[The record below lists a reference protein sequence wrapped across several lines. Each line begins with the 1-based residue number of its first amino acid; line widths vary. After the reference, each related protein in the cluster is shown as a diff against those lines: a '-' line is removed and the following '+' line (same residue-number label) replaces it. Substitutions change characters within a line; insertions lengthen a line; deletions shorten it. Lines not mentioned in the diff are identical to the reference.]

1 MTEGTDRAAARGKSA
16 AERRWPLTAAQ
27 SGIWFG
33 HELDT
38 TGRRYNVG
46 QYVRLHGPLDEGC
59 FEKALRSAMADSE
72 SLLVRFARTPEGIVQ
87 VLAPDAADRPPHRT
101 DLSGHPDPAAAA
113 RRHIA
118 ALYDVPYDLTAAPPF
133 DHHLIRT
140 GAAEYWW
147 CIKMHHLL
155 VDGVS
160 IAALIRRVAAAYTAL
175 CAGGPLP
182 GGPFDS
188 LDTLVAED
196 RAYRR
201 SDRFRG
207 DAAFWAERLAGTGE
221 APHFSAGPVSPDA
234 AEHLRHGARLERGRW
249 ARVRERAE
257 EWGERWP
264 SVFSAAA
271 ALALH
276 ADTGQRDIVLGLA
289 VPARNGRLRREALGT
304 VSNVLPLRVRVD
316 PAATVE
322 SLVRAVAAETREI
335 LRHQRYRLEDML
347 RDAAALLDEQ
357 RLVGP
362 RLNMMSMDRDLDFGG
377 IPATVH
383 EISPGLTDGF
393 TIGVYDNGEPDLRV
407 DVDAGGRRYGP
418 ADAQGQLGRLLEL
431 VGAVAECGAGTR
443 IGALRTGS
451 PEAAEVCPSPAGTRT
466 PVAASDTLDTLVGLV
481 GRQIAARPGATAVV
495 CGRDRLSY
503 AALDARAERLARA
516 LRAEGAG
523 PGRLVAVALPRS
535 TDLVVA
541 LLAVLRTGAA
551 YLPLDPASP
560 PDRLTAILADAAPAL
575 VIANPHPG
583 EPGASGAMDTS
594 DATDVSGASD
604 AMGVPGATEAYD
616 VPVVRPDAEAPADG
630 ADGPRHVPR
639 PADPAYVIY
648 TSGST
653 GRPKGVVVTHH
664 NVARLLTHST
674 ARFGFDHT
682 DAWTLFH
689 SYAFDFSVWEIWG
702 ALAHG
707 ARLVVVPEDITRSPA
722 EFLDLLVAERVT
734 VLNQTP
740 SAFTQLA
747 EADAARPE
755 VGARLRL
762 RHVVFGGEALEPWR
776 LAGWYTRH
784 ADDAPHLVNMY
795 GITETTVHVTDGP
808 LDSSAAAGT
817 VAGIGRPLPD
827 LRVRLLDAA
836 LRPVPPGVPAEI
848 HVSGPGVALGYL
860 HRPGL
865 TAQRFVADPY
875 GPPGSRMYRSGDLA
889 RWRADGSLEYLGRGD
904 RQVKIRGFRIEPGE
918 VEARL
923 AELPGVADAAV
934 LATEYGPGDRRLVA
948 YLVPDGAPPDPDDV
962 ARRAARVLPGHMVPS
977 AFVLVDAFPLS
988 VNGKLDERALR
999 RLSTE
1004 GPVTGPKP
1012 GRAPSGEL
1020 ETAVHRLFGEV
1031 LGAATGE
1038 GPGAV
1043 TGEGPEAATG
1053 EELGAATGGVPDTE
1067 ASLPR
1072 TPSFGVDANFF
1083 ALGGDSLL
1091 ANRLVM
1097 RLCAELPATL
1107 SVRDVFRHPTVAGIA
1122 ALIDGSGTGAREAA
1136 ALRPAAG
1143 PRPARVPASYA
1154 QRSLWFLHRLGGQ
1167 ESTYHI
1173 PLAARLSGPLDTEAL
1188 RAAVTD
1194 VQNRHESLRT
1204 VFPDT
1209 DGEPCQHILEAP
1221 DAPFTVLPADE
1232 DGLPEALAAHA
1243 RAPFDLLTEV
1253 PWRVTLFAL
1262 APDTHVL
1269 LLVVHHIAADEHALR
1284 PLLRDLA
1291 AAYEARSSGRGPAL
1305 PRLPLQY
1312 ADFTLWQRGV
1322 LGGEDDPDS
1331 LLSAELAHWRTA
1343 LLGSPVELPLPAD
1356 HPLPAVPAH
1365 PGGTVAF
1372 TLDAALGTRLARFAA
1387 ARGATAFMALHAAV
1401 ACLLSRFGAGTD
1413 IPVGTVTAGRTD
1425 PSLDDLVG
1433 FFAQTLVLRTD
1444 LSGGPGFAAVLD
1456 RVRETDIRA
1465 FAHEAPF
1472 DRVVEAVG
1480 PPRALGRHPLFQ
1492 TMITM
1497 HGRQRTALRLPGL
1510 DCAPLPLD
1518 RAMAKFAL
1526 LFEFTEGGDGRFEGT
1541 LEYAADAFR
1550 RETAELLVRGLER
1563 LVRGALEEPERPYE
1577 TLPVVEPGEE
1587 ERVRLPEPAPA
1598 AAAPAASPP
1607 AASAASAAEDLLS
1620 ALFRSL
1626 LGRTEIDPDVSF
1638 FQLGGDSILAV
1649 QLVTRARA
1657 GGVLISPRDVFTHQS
1672 VRALATAADRAVP
1685 AAVPE
1690 GAGHRALG
1698 ELPATPIMDWLASLG
1713 GPVDGFAQSVVCRLP
1728 RTATLGTLR
1737 TALQHL
1743 IDHHDALR
1751 LRWGGPAETPWRFT
1765 VRPPGAVRAD
1775 AVLHRV
1781 SLAREG
1787 IADGDRAGR
1796 DRLID
1801 EQRREAR
1808 RRLDPASGVLLRAVW
1823 LDAPDGGRLLLVVHH
1838 FAVDGVS
1845 WRILLPD
1852 LAAAHTAAV
1861 RGERPELPPVPT
1873 PLRSWALAL
1882 RSAADSPRLQ
1892 AEAEWWR
1899 ALAARAAGPVGS
1911 RPLDPAR
1918 DTVATTDSLS
1928 TVLGADE
1935 TAPLLAEVPDAYR
1948 TATRDV
1954 LLAALSMALHRWP
1967 GNASGGPV
1975 LVDVEGHGRDIDP
1988 GELTGDRS
1996 GTPALD
2002 VSRTV
2007 GWFTV
2012 LHPVLLD
2019 ARAEDWDAMRTA
2031 GAGLARAARHIADHL
2046 RAIPHRGAGHGLLRR
2061 PGGRLEDVPG
2071 AGIAFNYLGRFDTQE
2086 PGDWELEPGSFRGE
2100 ADPALPVAHAL
2111 SVDIFVEQGPDGP
2124 RMRAVWTWPDGVL
2137 DAGSVRALADSWH
2150 TVLTS
2155 FVRHRGAPAEP
2166 VPRTPSDFPLVRVE
2180 PARLAALEAAYGG
2193 LADLLPLSPLQTGL
2207 LFHTL
2212 YETGAAHGP
2221 EGTGDAAAPDR
2232 LPPRPDPY
2240 LVQLALD
2247 LTGPLAPGRLRT
2259 AAEALLRRH
2268 PHLGG
2273 AFLADDGAHRPM
2285 LAVPSAVEVPWRTLD
2300 LTDVPE
2306 PGRDERAAE
2315 AARED
2320 RRPFTPDIPPLLRF
2334 TLLRLAEDRW
2344 RLIFTHHHVLLDGW
2358 SVPRVLKELFALYEG
2373 TALAPAPPYNAYLRL
2388 LTQRDAEAARAAWRA
2403 ALSDCVPTR
2412 VGRDSQEGRD
2422 SQGGQDERERV
2433 AEPAE
2438 CHTFTL
2444 PDTTAAGLAARAAEW
2459 GVTLN
2464 TVVQTA
2470 WSLLLAHLTG
2480 QDDIV
2485 FGITAAD
2492 RPATLP
2498 DAERLVGLLLTTV
2511 PLRVRLRP
2519 GTPLSGL
2526 ARQIQRDRAGL
2537 WDHDHLGLAA
2547 IEEEAGTGSLFDS
2560 AVVFENYPLD
2570 TQELAAPAAGIRVGA
2585 IEVHDGTHYP
2595 LALVVLP
2602 RDGRLTFRLTVR
2614 PAAVAWCGGA
2624 GALRERLLAACTALA
2639 EQGDD
2644 RPAGR
2649 IRLLPAAPESDVLR
2663 LGAGEPAR
2671 QPRDDEGAA
2680 PIPDGTSLAA
2690 AFEAVAAAHPD
2701 RVALWYEG
2709 GQLSYGA
2716 LNRRANRLARHLA
2729 RETAGPEAPVSVGPD
2744 APSGVGP
2751 GTPAAVGPGT
2761 PVGVALRRS
2770 PEVAVVFLAL
2780 AKLGAV
2786 CVPLHSGFPAE
2797 RVRWILDRT
2806 GTTLVLDDRTLAA
2819 REARATR
2826 TESSADLRTPLLA
2839 DAVAC
2844 VMFTSGSSGEP
2855 KGVEVT
2861 HRNILARAGDPAWQG
2876 PDHDRMLFHSPYSWD
2891 TTVYELWMPLLTGRR
2906 VVVAPPGDLEPGDYR
2921 RIITAGGV
2929 TAAWLTAGLF
2939 DVLTD
2944 QDPGALRG
2952 LRRISTGGDVVSPAA
2967 VHRVRRA
2974 APHLHVANLYGPV
2987 ENTTFSLG
2995 HDIAAPQPDSAVE
3008 TPLPIGRPLTGTR
3021 VLVLDSALRPVPR
3034 GVPGEIYLAG
3044 AGLANGYHR
3053 APARTAARFVA
3064 DPYGP
3069 PGSRMYR
3076 TGDLGRW
3083 DAGGRLRFL
3092 GRQDRQV
3099 KINGFRIEPGEV
3111 EAALRREPGV
3121 TGAVVTVRGTGT
3133 AGRALIAYVTHT
3145 GRPGTAGPDTAG
3157 LNTAGPDATGPDTA
3171 DLDTEALRTRLT
3183 ARLPR
3188 HLVPA
3193 AIIPLDALPLGTN
3206 GKIDLAALPAPH
3218 TARPTEPRTPRQE
3231 ILATIFR
3238 EVLNLDTAVGTT
3250 DNFFALGGNSL
3261 SAIRLAGRVRAA
3273 LHHPVSIRD
3282 LFEAPTVLALESRLT
3297 SAAPGTTAPTAPG
3310 RQPPHP
3316 PAPPP
3321 SPSPRPSPVSGP
3333 SITSAAGAPTM
3344 SAPSS
3349 SPSKARSTPRRCER
3363 PSPTSPPATKSC
3375 APSSPTAKAARNS
3388 ASSPP
3393 TPPPWTSA
3401 RPSSTRK
3408 RTWTRNWTPP
3418 SPPNWPP
3425 PSTSNATSPSAPV
3438 CTSTTRSGTPSS
3450 SPSTTSPSTA
3460 TRPPRSTATWPSP
3473 TRPAPQAKP
3482 PPGPLP
3488 PLSTPTTPSRCTT
3501 PARTGT
3507 GPTAPRPATGPANSP
3522 ASPPRSPSPGPTT
3535 RPTPHHPGQP
3545 PPSP

>member
-1 MTEGTDRAAARGKSA
+1 MTEGTDRAAERGKGA
-16 AERRWPLTAAQ
+16 ADRRWPLTAAQ

-33 HELDT
+33 HELDG

-46 QYVRLHGPLDEGC
+46 QYVRLHGALDEQC
-59 FEKALRSAMADSE
+59 FEQALRSVLAGSE

-87 VLAPDAADRPPHRT
+87 ILDPDAAGRPPHRT
-101 DLSGHPDPAAAA
+101 DLSGRPDPDAAAQEY
-113 RRHIA
+113 IA

-140 GAAEYWW
+140 GAAEYLW
-147 CIKMHHLL
+147 CIKMHHLV
-155 VDGVS
+155 VDGLSMAV
-160 IAALIRRVAAAYTAL
+160 LIRRVAAAYTAL
-175 CAGGPLP
+175 CAGEPLP
-182 GGPFDS
+182 GDRFDS

-201 SDRFRG
+201 SDRFRS
-207 DAAFWAERLAGTGE
+207 DAAFWAERLTGAGE

-234 AEHLRHGARLERGRW
+234 PEHLRYSARLERGRW

-276 ADTGQRDIVLGLA
+276 ADTGHRDIVLGLA
-289 VPARNGRLRREALGT
+289 VPARNARLRRETLGT
-304 VSNVLPLRVRVD
+304 VSNVLPLRVHVD
-316 PAATVE
+316 PAASVE
-322 SLVRAVAAETREI
+322 SLVRAVAAETRDI

-347 RDAAALLDEQ
+347 RDASALLDEQ
-357 RLVGP
+357 RIVGP

-393 TIGVYDNGEPDLRV
+393 TIGVYHNGEPDLRV
-407 DVDAGGRRYGP
+407 DVDAGGSRYGP
-418 ADAQGQLGRLLEL
+418 VDAKGQLGRLLEL
-431 VGAVAECGAGTR
+431 AGAVGECPAGTR
-443 IGALRTGS
+443 VGALRTGS
-451 PEAAEVCPSPAGTRT
+451 PASPEAFARPGGTRT
-466 PVAASDTLDTLVGLV
+466 PPHPVDASDTLVGLV
-481 GRQIAARPGATAVV
+481 ARQVAARPGATAVV
-495 CGRDRLSY
+495 CGEDRLSY
-503 AALDARAERLARA
+503 ASLDARAERLAGA
-516 LRAEGAG
+516 LRAGGAG

-560 PDRLTAILADAAPAL
+560 PDRLTAILTDAAPAL
-575 VIANPHPG
+575 VIADRSSG
-583 EPGASGAMDTS
+583 APGAYG
-594 DATDVSGASD
+594 
-604 AMGVPGATEAYD
+604 
-616 VPVVRPDAEAPADG
+616 VPVVRPDAEAPAG
-630 ADGPRHVPR
+630 SADGLRHVPR

-674 ARFGFDHT
+674 DRFGFDHT
-682 DAWTLFH
+682 DTWTLFH

-707 ARLVVVPEDITRSPA
+707 ARLVVVPEDITRSPV

-747 EADAARPE
+747 EADATRPE

-784 ADDAPHLVNMY
+784 ADDAPRLVNMY

-808 LDSSAAAGT
+808 LESAAATGT
-817 VAGIGRPLPD
+817 VTGIGRPLPD
-827 LRVRLLDAA
+827 LRVHLLDAA

-848 HVSGPGVALGYL
+848 CVAGPGVALGYL
-860 HRPGL
+860 NRPGL

-889 RWRADGSLEYLGRGD
+889 RRRADGTLEYLGRGD

-918 VEARL
+918 IEARL

-934 LATEYGPGDRRLVA
+934 LATAYGPGDRRLVA

-962 ARRAARVLPGHMVPS
+962 ARRAARVLPRHMVPS
-977 AFVLVDAFPLS
+977 AFAVVDAFPLS

-999 RLSTE
+999 RLATE
-1004 GPVTGPKP
+1004 GPATEPAS

-1031 LGAATGE
+1031 LGA
-1038 GPGAV
+1038 V
-1043 TGEGPEAATG
+1043 TGAPEESA
-1053 EELGAATGGVPDTE
+1053 
-1067 ASLPR
+1067 PR
-1072 TPSFGVDANFF
+1072 SFGADANFF

-1097 RLCAELPATL
+1097 RLCAEIPATL
-1107 SVRDVFRHPTVAGIA
+1107 SVRDLFRHPTVAGIA
-1122 ALIDGSGTGAREAA
+1122 ALIDGAGTGPRAA
-1136 ALRPAAG
+1136 VPLRPAAG
-1143 PRPARVPASYA
+1143 PRPARIPASYA

-1173 PLAARLSGPLDTEAL
+1173 PLAARLSGPLDVEAL
-1188 RAAVTD
+1188 RAAVAD

-1209 DGEPCQHILEAP
+1209 GGEPCQHILEAP
-1221 DAPFTVLPADE
+1221 DAPFTVLPTDE
-1232 DGLPEALAAHA
+1232 DGLPAALSGHA
-1243 RAPFDLLTEV
+1243 RAPFDLLAEV

-1262 APDTHVL
+1262 SPDTHVL

-1291 AAYEARSSGRGPAL
+1291 AAYEARSSGRAPAL

-1312 ADFTLWQRGV
+1312 ADFTLWQRGT
-1322 LGGEDDPDS
+1322 LGSEDDPDS
-1331 LLSAELAHWRTA
+1331 PLSAELAHWRET
-1343 LLGSPVELPLPAD
+1343 LLGSPAELPLPAD
-1356 HPLPAVPAH
+1356 HRPPTVPAH
-1365 PGGTVAF
+1365 PGSTVTF
-1372 TLDAALGTRLARFAA
+1372 TLDAALGTRLARLAA
-1387 ARGATAFMALHAAV
+1387 ARGATPFMALHAAV
-1401 ACLLSRFGAGTD
+1401 ACLLSRLGAGTD
-1413 IPVGTVTAGRTD
+1413 IAVGTVTAGRAD

-1444 LSGGPGFAAVLD
+1444 LSGDPGFAAVLD

-1472 DRVVEAVG
+1472 DRVVEAVN

-1492 TMITM
+1492 TMTTM

-1510 DCAPLPLD
+1510 DCTPLPLD

-1526 LFEFTEGGDGRFEGT
+1526 LFEFTECADGRIEGI

-1550 RETAELLVRGLER
+1550 QETAELMVRALER
-1563 LVRGALEEPERPYE
+1563 LVRGVLDDPERPYG
-1577 TLPVVEPGEE
+1577 TVAVAGPGEE
-1587 ERVRLPEPAPA
+1587 PAIRVPVPAPAPDPAPAPEPAP
-1598 AAAPAASPP
+1598 
-1607 AASAASAAEDLLS
+1607 ASAAEDLL
-1620 ALFRSL
+1620 AHLFRSL
-1626 LGRTEIDPDVSF
+1626 LGRAGIDPDVSF

-1649 QLVTRARA
+1649 QLVARARA

-1672 VRALATAADRAVP
+1672 VRALATAAGRAVP

-1690 GAGHRALG
+1690 DAGHQALG
-1698 ELPATPIMDWLASLG
+1698 AFPATPIMDWLASLG
-1713 GPVDGFAQSVVCRLP
+1713 GPVDGFAQSVVCRVP
-1728 RTATLGTLR
+1728 GTATISTLR
-1737 TALQHL
+1737 AALQQL
-1743 IDHHDALR
+1743 LDHHDALR
-1751 LRWGGPAETPWRFT
+1751 MQWHGPTETPWRFT

-1787 IADGDRAGR
+1787 ITDRSGL
-1796 DRLID
+1796 DRLIG

-1808 RRLDPASGVLLRAVW
+1808 RRLDPASGVPLQAVW
-1823 LDAPDGGRLLLVVHH
+1823 LNADGPGEGRLLLVVHH

-1852 LAAAHTAAV
+1852 LAAAHSAAV
-1861 RGERPELPPVPT
+1861 RGERAELPPVQV

-1882 RSAADSPRLQ
+1882 RSAAESPRLQ

-1899 ALAARAAGPVGS
+1899 ALAARAGEPVGS

-1918 DTVATTDSLS
+1918 DTVATADSLS
-1928 TVLGADE
+1928 TVLGADA
-1935 TAPLLAEVPDAYR
+1935 TAPLLAAVPDAFR

-1954 LLAALSMALHRWP
+1954 LLAALSVALHRWP
-1967 GNASGGPV
+1967 GNASGGPL
-1975 LVDVEGHGRDIDP
+1975 LVDIEGHGRDIDL
-1988 GELTGDRS
+1988 GELAGQAGPS
-1996 GTPALD
+1996 GHGRIPGPD

-2019 ARAEDWDAMRTA
+2019 ARVEDWDAMRTA
-2031 GAGLARAARHIADHL
+2031 GAGLARAVRHVTGHL
-2046 RAIPHRGAGHGLLRR
+2046 RAVPHRGAGHGLLRR
-2061 PGGRLEDVPG
+2061 PGGRLEDLRG

-2100 ADPALPVAHAL
+2100 ADPALPLAHAL

-2124 RMRAVWTWPDGVL
+2124 RLRTVWTWPDGVL
-2137 DAGSVRALADSWH
+2137 NAGSVRALADSWH

-2155 FVRHRGAPAEP
+2155 FVRHRDAPAEP
-2166 VPRTPSDFPLVRVE
+2166 VGRAPSDFPLVSVA
-2180 PARLAALEAAYGG
+2180 PARLTALEAAYGE

-2212 YETGAAHGP
+2212 YDTGTAAGT
-2221 EGTGDAAAPDR
+2221 EGTGDAEAPAHS
-2232 LPPRPDPY
+2232 DPY
-2240 LVQLALD
+2240 VVQLTLD
-2247 LTGPLAPGRLRT
+2247 LTGPLVPGRLRT
-2259 AAEALLRRH
+2259 AADALLRRH

-2273 AFLADDGAHRPM
+2273 AFLADDGAHQPV
-2285 LAVPSAVEVPWRTLD
+2285 LAVPSTVEVPWRTLD
-2300 LTDVPE
+2300 LTGTDASAS
-2306 PGRDERAAE
+2306 GRAEQAAE
-2315 AARED
+2315 LARED
-2320 RRPFTPDIPPLLRF
+2320 RRPFAPDVPPLLRF
-2334 TLLRLAEDRW
+2334 SLIRLSEDRW
-2344 RLIFTHHHVLLDGW
+2344 RLVFTHHHVLLDGW

-2373 TALAPAPPYNAYLRL
+2373 TALPPAPPYSAYLRL
-2388 LTQRDAEAARAAWRA
+2388 LAQRDAGAARNAWRA
-2403 ALSDCVPTR
+2403 ALADCTPTR
-2412 VGRDSQEGRD
+2412 VGRDSG
-2422 SQGGQDERERV
+2422 ERF
-2433 AEPAE
+2433 AEPAQ
-2438 CHTFTL
+2438 CHTFAL
-2444 PDTTAAGLAARAAEW
+2444 PDATAAGLTARAAEW

-2485 FGITAAD
+2485 FGSTVAD

-2526 ARQIQRDRAGL
+2526 ARQIQQDRAGL

-2547 IEEEAGTGSLFDS
+2547 IEEEAGAGSLFDT

-2570 TQELAAPAAGIRVGA
+2570 SEELAAPAAGIRVGA
-2585 IEVHDGTHYP
+2585 IDVHDGTHYP

-2614 PAAVAWCGGA
+2614 SAALAWCGGA
-2624 GALRERLLAACTALA
+2624 ETLRERLLTACAALA
-2639 EQGDD
+2639 EQGD
-2644 RPAGR
+2644 RPTGR
-2649 IRLLPAAPESDVLR
+2649 IRLLPPALESDALR
-2663 LGAGEPAR
+2663 LGTGGPAR
-2671 QPRDDEGAA
+2671 QPRYEEGAA
-2680 PIPDGTSLAA
+2680 PVPDSASLAS
-2690 AFEAVAAAHPD
+2690 AFEAVAAAHPG

-2709 GQLSYGA
+2709 EQIGYGT

-2729 RETAGPEAPVSVGPD
+2729 RE
-2744 APSGVGP
+2744 
-2751 GTPAAVGPGT
+2751 AVAPGT

-2770 PEVAVVFLAL
+2770 PEVAVAFLAL

-2786 CVPLHSGFPAE
+2786 CVPLHSSFPAE
-2797 RVRWILDRT
+2797 RVRWILDHT
-2806 GTTLVLDDRTLAA
+2806 GTTLVLDDHGLAT
-2819 REARATR
+2819 REAHAAR
-2826 TESSADLRTPLLA
+2826 TESPAGLRASPLP
-2839 DAVAC
+2839 DSVAC

-2876 PDHDRMLFHSPYSWD
+2876 PDHDRVLFHSPYSWD

-2921 RIITAGGV
+2921 RIIDAGGV

-2944 QDPGALRG
+2944 QDPGALHG
-2952 LRRISTGGDVVSPAA
+2952 LRRVSTGGDVVPPAA
-2967 VHRVRRA
+2967 VHRARQA
-2974 APHLHVANLYGPV
+2974 APHLHVSNLYGPV

-2995 HDIAAPQPDSAVE
+2995 YDIPAPEASTAVE
-3008 TPLPIGRPLTGTR
+3008 PSLPIGHPLTGTR
-3021 VLVLDSALRPVPR
+3021 VRLLDSALRPVPR

-3044 AGLANGYHR
+3044 TGLANGYHR

-3083 DAGGRLRFL
+3083 DTGGRLRFL
-3092 GRQDRQV
+3092 GRRDRQV

-3121 TGAVVTVRGTGT
+3121 TGAVVTVRGTGAT
-3133 AGRALIAYVTHT
+3133 GRALIAHVTHT
-3145 GRPGTAGPDTAG
+3145 GH
-3157 LNTAGPDATGPDTA
+3157 
-3171 DLDTEALRTRLT
+3171 LDPVALRARLATRL
-3183 ARLPR
+3183 PG

-3193 AIIPLDALPLGTN
+3193 DVVPLGSLPLGTN
-3206 GKIDLAALPAPH
+3206 GKIDPAALPVPRTAP
-3218 TARPTEPRTPRQE
+3218 PTGPRTPRQE
-3231 ILATIFR
+3231 ILTAIFR
-3238 EVLNLDTAVGTT
+3238 EVLDLDTTVGVT
-3250 DNFFALGGNSL
+3250 DNFFTLGGNSL
-3261 SAIRLAGRVRAA
+3261 SAIRLTGRVRAA
-3273 LHHPVSIRD
+3273 LHRSVSVRD

-3297 SAAPGTTAPTAPG
+3297 RTAPDTATAPDEFLAS
-3310 RQPPHP
+3310 
-3316 PAPPP
+3316 APPV
-3321 SPSPRPSPVSGP
+3321 PRPSPIPLSPAQARLWTVNYLGDGSPDYVSALLLTFDGP
-3333 SITSAAGAPTM
+3333 LDTDALEAALRDLTTRHEILRTVLPYGETGPEQRILPADAAPLDFHATTLDRDADLDATVSAELAAPFDLQRDLPLRARLYLHDAKQHTLLLAIHHVAFDGHSAAPLHRDLAT
-3344 SAPSS
+3344 AYT
-3349 SPSKARSTPRRCER
+3349 ARAAGR
-3363 PSPTSPPATKSC
+3363 PPA
-3375 APSSPTAKAARNS
+3375 
-3388 ASSPP
+3388 
-3393 TPPPWTSA
+3393 
-3401 RPSSTRK
+3401 
-3408 RTWTRNWTPP
+3408 
-3418 SPPNWPP
+3418 WP
-3425 PSTSNATSPSAPV
+3425 A
-3438 CTSTTRSGTPSS
+3438 
-3450 SPSTTSPSTA
+3450 
-3460 TRPPRSTATWPSP
+3460 
-3473 TRPAPQAKP
+3473 PAPQYADYT
-3482 PPGPLP
+3482 LA
-3488 PLSTPTTPSRCTT
+3488 LHHS
-3501 PARTGT
+3501 GT
-3507 GPTAPRPATGPANSP
+3507 GQA
-3522 ASPPRSPSPGPTT
+3522 
-3535 RPTPHHPGQP
+3535 
-3545 PPSP
+3545 